1 MRRLIDDGKVHV
13 FDGAMGTELYTR
25 GVFVNVC
32 YDEVTLSRPDLVK
45 AIHRDYV
52 EAGAE
57 IVETNT
63 FGANPV
69 KLSAYGLAERTEELN
84 AAAARLAREAVG
96 GRASIAGALGP
107 LGIRIEPFGPTSTD
121 EATAHFRRQVV
132 GLLQGGVDGFVLE
145 TFSDLAEIECAYRAV
160 RAESDLPVVAQMT
173 VGPDGK
179 TAYGTDAA
187 HLARALAALG
197 ADVIGLNCSV
207 GPAVM
212 LDALEEM
219 ADVATLPLSAQPNAG
234 VPRTVRD
241 RQIYMASPEYMAEYA
256 RRMVQLGVRFL
267 GGCCGTTP
275 AHVRALRAVV
285 GESEGK
291 PVARARVSVPRAVAA
306 PAAVVA
312 VPLAERSRLGA
323 KLARGGLVSSVEVR
337 PPHSWNPREIV
348 EPARVLAAAGVDVI
362 TLVDTARTRIR
373 MGALAASAVV
383 EREAGIEA
391 VVHYT
396 CRGKNMHT
404 MLSDLLGAA
413 ALGLRNLLV
422 VSGEP
427 PALGP
432 YPDATEVFDLD
443 SIGLTHVVQALNRGV
458 DPGGTPVG
466 APTRF
471 VQGVQVSEGAQDLAL
486 ELERFSYKLEAGA
499 DFAVTQ
505 PVFDV
510 QDLEPFLALAARH
523 STPVIAGILPFPS
536 LRSAEF
542 FANEMPGISVPA
554 RVVERMRKA
563 EASGPDAAAEEGV
576 QIALETVAA
585 AKSVVRGFH
594 VGAPGRSVGV
604 AVRVLRDAG
613 VIA

>member
-1 MRRLIDDGKVHV
+1 VRKLIDDGKVHV
-13 FDGAMGTELYTR
+13 LDGAMGTELYSR

-52 EAGAE
+52 DAGAE

-69 KLSAYGLAERTEELN
+69 KLSAYGFSERTEEVN
-84 AAAARLAREAVG
+84 AAAARLAREAVA
-96 GRASIAGALGP
+96 GRASVAGAIGP
-107 LGIRIEPFGPTSTD
+107 LGIRIEPWGPTSRE
-121 EATAHFRRQVV
+121 EAVVHFRRQVS
-132 GLLQGGVDGFVLE
+132 GLLAGGVDGFVLE
-145 TFSDLAEIECAYRAV
+145 TFSDLAEIECAFRAV
-160 RAESDLPVVAQMT
+160 RAESDLPVIAQMT
-173 VGPDGK
+173 VGPDAK

-187 HLARALAALG
+187 HLARALTELG

-219 ADVATLPLSAQPNAG
+219 ADVTTVPLSAQPNAG

-241 RQIYMASPEYMAEYA
+241 RQIYMASPEYVAEYA

-275 AHVRALRAVV
+275 AHVRALRGVV
-285 GESEGK
+285 GEA
-291 PVARARVSVPRAVAA
+291 VALPAPRPRVSVRSVSEQPKAVE
-306 PAAVVA
+306 PVA
-312 VPLAERSRLGA
+312 LRDRSKLGA
-323 KLARGGLVSSVEVR
+323 KLAESREVVSVEIR
-337 PPHSWNPREIV
+337 PPHGWDPATVV
-348 EPARVLAAAGVDVI
+348 EPARALAAAGVDVV
-362 TLVDTARTRIR
+362 TLVDAARSRIR
-373 MGALAASAVV
+373 MGALAAAAVV

-396 CRGKNMHT
+396 CRGKNMHS

-427 PALGP
+427 SALGP
-432 YPDATEVFDLD
+432 YPDATEVFDID
-443 SIGLTHVVQALNRGV
+443 SIGLTNVVHGLNRGV
-458 DPGGTPVG
+458 DPGGTPIG

-471 VQGVQVSEGAQDLAL
+471 VQGIQVSEGATGRAS
-486 ELERFSYKLEAGA
+486 ELERFRYKLEAGA

-510 QDLEPFLALAARH
+510 ADLDPFLELAAQHR
-523 STPVIAGILPFPS
+523 TPVIAGILPLPS
-536 LRSAEF
+536 LRTAEF
-542 FANEMPGISVPA
+542 FANEMPGVSVPA
-554 RVVERMRKA
+554 AVVERMRKA
-563 EASGPDAAAEEGV
+563 EASGEKAAFEEGV
-576 QIALETVAA
+576 QIALETISAA
-585 AKSVVRGFH
+585 RPLVQGLH
-594 VGAPGRSVGV
+594 LGAPRRDVEV
-604 AVRVLRDAG
+604 ALRVLRDAG
-613 VIA
+613 ID

>member
-1 MRRLIDDGKVHV
+1 VRRLIDDGKVHV
-13 FDGAMGTELYTR
+13 FDGAMGTELYGR
-25 GVFVNVC
+25 GVFVNIC

-45 AIHRDYV
+45 QIHRDYV
-52 EAGAE
+52 DAGAE

-84 AAAARLAREAVG
+84 TAAARLAREAVG
-96 GRASIAGALGP
+96 ARASVAGAVGP
-107 LGIRIEPFGPTSTD
+107 LGIRIEPYGPTSRE

-132 GLLQGGVDGFVLE
+132 GLLGGGVDGFVLE

-173 VGPDGK
+173 LGPDGK

-187 HLARALAALG
+187 HIARALADLG

-212 LDALEEM
+212 LDAIEEM
-219 ADVATLPLSAQPNAG
+219 ADFATVPLIAQPNAG

-241 RQIYMASPEYMAEYA
+241 RQIYMASPEYVAEYA

-285 GESEGK
+285 GESGGK
-291 PVARARVSVPRAVAA
+291 PVPRPKASVSRPVAA
-306 PAAVVA
+306 TAAVEP
-312 VPLAERSRLGA
+312 VPVRERSKLGA
-323 KLARGGLVSSVEVR
+323 KLAGRGLVSSVEIR
-337 PPHSWNPREIV
+337 PPHSWDPDEV
-348 EPARVLAAAGVDVI
+348 VAPARALAAAGVDVV
-362 TLVDTARTRIR
+362 TLVDAARSRIR
-373 MGALAASAVV
+373 MGALAAAAVIQ
-383 EREAGIEA
+383 REAGIET
-391 VVHYT
+391 VVQYT
-396 CRGKNMHT
+396 CRGKNMNT
-404 MLSDLLGAA
+404 MLADLLGAA
-413 ALGLRNLLV
+413 ALGLRNVLV

-432 YPDATEVFDLD
+432 YPDATEVFDID
-443 SIGLTHVVQALNRGV
+443 SIGLTHVVQGLNRGV
-458 DPGGTPVG
+458 DPGGTAVG

-471 VQGVQVSEGAQDLAL
+471 VQGIQVSEGAEDRVL
-486 ELERFSYKLEAGA
+486 ELERFAYKLEAGA

-510 QDLEPFLALAARH
+510 ADLEPFLELAAKH

-536 LRSAEF
+536 LRTAEF
-542 FANEMPGISVPA
+542 FANEMPGIAVPA
-554 RVVERMRKA
+554 AVVERMRRA
-563 EASGPDAAAEEGV
+563 DASGPEAAAEEGV
-576 QIALETVAA
+576 LIALETIAA
-585 AKSVVRGFH
+585 ARTLVRGFH
-594 VGAPGRSVGV
+594 VNAPRRDVGV
-604 AVRVLRDAG
+604 AVRVLREAG
-613 VIA
+613 LV

>member
-1 MRRLIDDGKVHV
+1 VRRLIDDAKVHV
-13 FDGAMGTELYTR
+13 FDGAMGTELYAR
-25 GVFVNVC
+25 GVFVSVN
-32 YDEVTLSRPDLVK
+32 YDEVNLSRPDLVR

-52 EAGAE
+52 DAGAE

-69 KLSAYGLAERTEELN
+69 KLSAYGLAERTEEIN

-96 GRASIAGALGP
+96 KRAAVAGGIGP
-107 LGIRIEPFGPTSTD
+107 LGIRIEPYGPTSRE
-121 EATAHFRRQVV
+121 EATAHFLRQVS
-132 GLLQGGVDGFVLE
+132 GLLAGGVDGFVLE

-160 RAESDLPVVAQMT
+160 RSASDLPVVAQMT

-187 HLARALAALG
+187 HIARALGDLG

-212 LDALEEM
+212 LDALEDM
-219 ADVATLPLSAQPNAG
+219 AEVATVPLSAQPNAG
-234 VPRTVRD
+234 VPRAVRD

-256 RRMVQLGVRFL
+256 RRMVALGVRFV

-285 GESEGK
+285 GEAGAR
-291 PVARARVSVPRAVAA
+291 PAPRTRGRVARALERA
-306 PAAVVA
+306 PAVEPP
-312 VPLAERSRLGA
+312 PLAERSKLGA
-323 KLARGGLVSSVEVR
+323 KLGGARLVSAVEVR
-337 PPHSWNPREIV
+337 PPHGWNPSEIV
-348 EPARVLAAAGVDVI
+348 GPARALAAAGVDVI

-373 MGALAASAVV
+373 MGALAAAAVV
-383 EREAGIEA
+383 EREAGLEA

-432 YPDATEVFDLD
+432 YPDATEVFDID
-443 SIGLTHVVQALNRGV
+443 SIGLTHVVQGLNRGA
-458 DPGGTPVG
+458 DPGGTAIG

-471 VQGVQVSEGAQDLAL
+471 VQGVQVSEGAADRTL
-486 ELERFSYKLEAGA
+486 ELERFAYKLEAGA

-510 QDLEPFLALAARH
+510 ADLDPFLELAAKHR
-523 STPVIAGILPFPS
+523 TPVIAGILPFPS
-536 LRSAEF
+536 LRTAEL

-563 EASGPDAAAEEGV
+563 EASGEQAALEEGV
-576 QIALETVAA
+576 QIALETIGAA
-585 AKSVVRGFH
+585 RPLVRGFH
-594 VGAPGRSVGV
+594 VSAPGRNVEV
-604 AVRVLRDAG
+604 ALRVLREAG
-613 VIA
+613 VV

>member
-1 MRRLIDDGKVHV
+1 MKRLIDDGKVHV
-13 FDGAMGTELYTR
+13 FDGAMGTELYGR

-32 YDEVTLSRPDLVK
+32 YDEVNLSRPDLVK
-45 AIHRDYV
+45 SIHRDYV
-52 EAGAE
+52 DAGAE

-69 KLSAYGLAERTEELN
+69 KLSAYGLSDRTEEIN
-84 AAAARLAREAVG
+84 TAAARLAREAVG
-96 GRASIAGALGP
+96 GRASVAGAIGP
-107 LGIRIEPFGPTSTD
+107 LGIRIEPYGSTSRE
-121 EATAHFRRQVV
+121 EAVAHFRRQVV
-132 GLLQGGVDGFVLE
+132 GLLAGGVDGFVLE
-145 TFSDLAEIECAYRAV
+145 TFADLAEIECAYRAV
-160 RAESDLPVVAQMT
+160 RVESDRPVVAQMT

-179 TAYGTDAA
+179 SAYGTDAA
-187 HLARALAALG
+187 HIARALADLG

-219 ADVATLPLSAQPNAG
+219 ADAVAVPLSAQPNAG

-285 GESEGK
+285 GEAGAK
-291 PVARARVSVPRAVAA
+291 PVARTRAAVGRAVERTAE
-306 PAAVVA
+306 VA
-312 VPLAERSRLGA
+312 HVPLAERSRLGA
-323 KLARGGLVSSVEVR
+323 KLAGGGLVASVEIR
-337 PPHSWNPREIV
+337 PPHSWNPAEVV
-348 EPARVLAAAGVDVI
+348 EPARAAAAAGVDAI

-373 MGALAASAVV
+373 MGALAAAAVV

-391 VVHYT
+391 VVHYA

-404 MLSDLLGAA
+404 MISELLGAA

-432 YPDATEVFDLD
+432 YPDATEVLDID
-443 SIGLTHVVQALNRGV
+443 SIGLTHVVQGLNRGV
-458 DPGGTPVG
+458 DPGGTPIG

-471 VQGVQVSEGAQDLAL
+471 VQGVQVSEGAVDRTR
-486 ELERFSYKLEAGA
+486 ELERFAYKLEAGA

-510 QDLEPFLALAARH
+510 ADLAPYLELAARH
-523 STPVIAGILPFPS
+523 RTPVLAGILPFHS

-554 RVVERMRKA
+554 RVVERMRSA
-563 EASGPDAAAEEGV
+563 EASGEHAALEEGV
-576 QIALETVAA
+576 QIALETIAA
-585 AKSVVRGFH
+585 ARSLVRGFH
-594 VGAPGRSVGV
+594 VSAPRRDVGV
-604 AVRVLRDAG
+604 ALRVLGEAG
-613 VIA
+613 VV

>member
-1 MRRLIDDGKVHV
+1 MRRLIDDGRVHL
-13 FDGAMGTELYTR
+13 FDGAMGTQLYGR

-32 YDEVTLSRPDLVK
+32 YDEVNLSRPDLVK
-45 AIHRDYV
+45 SIHRDYV
-52 EAGAE
+52 DAGAE

-69 KLSAYGLAERTEELN
+69 KLSAYGLAERTEEIN
-84 AAAARLAREAVG
+84 TAAARLAREAVG
-96 GRASIAGALGP
+96 ARASVAGAIGP
-107 LGIRIEPFGPTSTD
+107 LGIRIEPYGPTSRD

-132 GLLQGGVDGFVLE
+132 GLLAGGVDGFVLE

-187 HLARALAALG
+187 HLARALAELG

-212 LDALEEM
+212 LDALEDM
-219 ADVATLPLSAQPNAG
+219 AEVATVPLIAQPNAG
-234 VPRTVRD
+234 VPRRVGD
-241 RQIYMASPEYMAEYA
+241 RQIYMASPEYVAEYA

-285 GESEGK
+285 GESGGK
-291 PVARARVSVPRAVAA
+291 PVTRVKVSVSRAAQA
-306 PAAVVA
+306 TAAVEP
-312 VPLAERSRLGA
+312 VPVRERSKLGA
-323 KLARGGLVSSVEVR
+323 RLAGGGMVSSVEIR
-337 PPHSWNPREIV
+337 PPHSWDPGEV
-348 EPARVLAAAGVDVI
+348 VAPARTLAAAGVDVV
-362 TLVDTARTRIR
+362 TLVDAARSRIR
-373 MGALAASAVV
+373 MGALAAAAVV
-383 EREAGIEA
+383 QREAGIET
-391 VVHYT
+391 VVQYT
-396 CRGKNMHT
+396 CRGKNMNT
-404 MLSDLLGAA
+404 MLADLLGAA
-413 ALGLRNLLV
+413 ALGLRNVLV

-432 YPDATEVFDLD
+432 YPDATEVFDID
-443 SIGLTHVVQALNRGV
+443 SIGLTHVVQGLNRGV
-458 DPGGTPVG
+458 DPGGTAVG

-471 VQGVQVSEGAQDLAL
+471 VQGVQVSEGAVDRAL
-486 ELERFSYKLEAGA
+486 ELERFAYKLEAGA

-510 QDLEPFLALAARH
+510 ADLEPFLELAAKR

-536 LRSAEF
+536 LRTAEF
-542 FANEMPGISVPA
+542 FANEMPGIAVPA
-554 RVVERMRKA
+554 AVVERMRRA
-563 EASGPDAAAEEGV
+563 EASGPEAAAEEGV
-576 QIALETVAA
+576 LIALETIAA
-585 AKSVVRGFH
+585 ARSLVRGFH
-594 VGAPGRSVGV
+594 VNAPRRDVGV
-604 AVRVLRDAG
+604 AVRVLREAG
-613 VIA
+613 VV